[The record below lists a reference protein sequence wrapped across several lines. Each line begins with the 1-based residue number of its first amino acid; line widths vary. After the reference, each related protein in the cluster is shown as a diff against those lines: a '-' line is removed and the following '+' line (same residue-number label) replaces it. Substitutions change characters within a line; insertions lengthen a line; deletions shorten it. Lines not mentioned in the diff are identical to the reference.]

1 MEIGDKRVPDTLS
14 FASHGAPNQ
23 APEESI
29 GCLVGQVYDAAPA
42 PERVRLI
49 EHLLRPLSLMA
60 LLAVGNGV
68 FAKLWFRRGWNDLQ
82 IRIEDTQIV
91 KDSDIIALVDFVQQV
106 STETID
112 GIVQILSASPAMSA
126 TAAAALLLA
135 TLVRRTRSRHGELDN
150 PQAG

>member
-1 MEIGDKRVPDTLS
+1 MEIGDKRVPGTPG
-14 FASHGAPNQ
+14 FASHGVSDR

-29 GCLVGQVYDAAPA
+29 GYLVGRVYDASPA

-91 KDSDIIALVDFVQQV
+91 RDSDIIALVDFVQQV
-106 STETID
+106 STETVD
-112 GIVQILSASPAMSA
+112 GIVQILSASPAMGA
-126 TAAAALLLA
+126 TAAATLLVA
-135 TLVRRTRSRHGELDN
+135 ALVRGARSRHGEFDD